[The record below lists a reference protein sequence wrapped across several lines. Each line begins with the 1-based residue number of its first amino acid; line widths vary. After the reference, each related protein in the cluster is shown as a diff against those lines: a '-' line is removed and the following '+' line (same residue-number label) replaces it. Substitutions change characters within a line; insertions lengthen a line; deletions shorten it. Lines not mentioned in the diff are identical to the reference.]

1 MARSTGNKQWARLD
15 LTKYQYV
22 IIKLSNKRGNTMVT
36 KQDVEEFISD
46 DSEWKEIIRD
56 LINNDYTVEAL
67 KQDYKEWRE
76 NNE

>member
-1 MARSTGNKQWARLD
+1 
-15 LTKYQYV
+15 
-22 IIKLSNKRGNTMVT
+22 MVT
-36 KQDVEEFISD
+36 NQDIEDFITD

>member
-1 MARSTGNKQWARLD
+1 
-15 LTKYQYV
+15 
-22 IIKLSNKRGNTMVT
+22 MVT
-36 KQDVEEFISD
+36 NQDVEDFITD

>member
-1 MARSTGNKQWARLD
+1 
-15 LTKYQYV
+15 
-22 IIKLSNKRGNTMVT
+22 MVT

>member
-1 MARSTGNKQWARLD
+1 
-15 LTKYQYV
+15 
-22 IIKLSNKRGNTMVT
+22 MVT
-36 KQDVEEFISD
+36 NQDIEEFISD

>member
-1 MARSTGNKQWARLD
+1 
-15 LTKYQYV
+15 
-22 IIKLSNKRGNTMVT
+22 MVT
-36 KQDVEEFISD
+36 NQDIEEFIKD

>member
-1 MARSTGNKQWARLD
+1 
-15 LTKYQYV
+15 
-22 IIKLSNKRGNTMVT
+22 MVT
-36 KQDVEEFISD
+36 NQDIEEFISD

-67 KQDYKEWRE
+67 TQDYKEWRE

>member
-1 MARSTGNKQWARLD
+1 MKVQIVG
-15 LTKYQYV
+15 TKE
-22 IIKLSNKRGNTMVT
+22 ISLMVT
-36 KQDVEEFISD
+36 NQDIEEFITD

>member
-1 MARSTGNKQWARLD
+1 
-15 LTKYQYV
+15 
-22 IIKLSNKRGNTMVT
+22 MVT
-36 KQDVEEFISD
+36 NQDIEDFITD
-46 DSEWKEIIRD
+46 DSEWKEIIRE

>member
-1 MARSTGNKQWARLD
+1 
-15 LTKYQYV
+15 
-22 IIKLSNKRGNTMVT
+22 MVT
-36 KQDVEEFISD
+36 NQDIEDFITD

-56 LINNDYTVEAL
+56 LIHNDYTVEAL

>member
-1 MARSTGNKQWARLD
+1 
-15 LTKYQYV
+15 
-22 IIKLSNKRGNTMVT
+22 MVT
-36 KQDVEEFISD
+36 NQDIEEFISD
-46 DSEWKEIIRD
+46 DSDWKEIIRD

>member
-1 MARSTGNKQWARLD
+1 
-15 LTKYQYV
+15 
-22 IIKLSNKRGNTMVT
+22 MVT
-36 KQDVEEFISD
+36 NQHVEDFITD

>member
-1 MARSTGNKQWARLD
+1 
-15 LTKYQYV
+15 
-22 IIKLSNKRGNTMVT
+22 MVT
-36 KQDVEEFISD
+36 NQDVEDFITD

-76 NNE
+76 NIE

>member
-1 MARSTGNKQWARLD
+1 
-15 LTKYQYV
+15 
-22 IIKLSNKRGNTMVT
+22 MVT
-36 KQDVEEFISD
+36 NQDIEEFITD

>member
-1 MARSTGNKQWARLD
+1 
-15 LTKYQYV
+15 
-22 IIKLSNKRGNTMVT
+22 MVT
-36 KQDVEEFISD
+36 NQDVEDFITD
-46 DSEWKEIIRD
+46 DSEWKEIIGD

>member
-1 MARSTGNKQWARLD
+1 
-15 LTKYQYV
+15 
-22 IIKLSNKRGNTMVT
+22 MVT
-36 KQDVEEFISD
+36 NQDVEDFITD

-67 KQDYKEWRE
+67 KQDYKECRE

>member
-1 MARSTGNKQWARLD
+1 
-15 LTKYQYV
+15 
-22 IIKLSNKRGNTMVT
+22 MVT
-36 KQDVEEFISD
+36 NQDVEDFITD

-67 KQDYKEWRE
+67 ISDYKEWRE

>member
-1 MARSTGNKQWARLD
+1 MRA
-15 LTKYQYV
+15 V
-22 IIKLSNKRGNTMVT
+22 ILLSQVREVALIVT
-36 KQDVEEFISD
+36 NQDVDAFITD

>member
-1 MARSTGNKQWARLD
+1 
-15 LTKYQYV
+15 
-22 IIKLSNKRGNTMVT
+22 MVT
-36 KQDVEEFISD
+36 NQDVEDFITD

-56 LINNDYTVEAL
+56 HINNDYTVEAL

>member
-1 MARSTGNKQWARLD
+1 M
-15 LTKYQYV
+15 V
-22 IIKLSNKRGNTMVT
+22 EKR
-36 KQDVEEFISD
+36 DIEEFITD

>member
-1 MARSTGNKQWARLD
+1 
-15 LTKYQYV
+15 
-22 IIKLSNKRGNTMVT
+22 MVT
-36 KQDVEEFISD
+36 NQDVEDFITD

-67 KQDYKEWRE
+67 RQDYKEWRE

>member
-1 MARSTGNKQWARLD
+1 MKVQIVG
-15 LTKYQYV
+15 TKE
-22 IIKLSNKRGNTMVT
+22 ISLMVT
-36 KQDVEEFISD
+36 NQDIEEFISD

>member
-1 MARSTGNKQWARLD
+1 
-15 LTKYQYV
+15 
-22 IIKLSNKRGNTMVT
+22 MVT
-36 KQDVEEFISD
+36 NQDVEDFITD

-67 KQDYKEWRE
+67 KQDYKEWRD